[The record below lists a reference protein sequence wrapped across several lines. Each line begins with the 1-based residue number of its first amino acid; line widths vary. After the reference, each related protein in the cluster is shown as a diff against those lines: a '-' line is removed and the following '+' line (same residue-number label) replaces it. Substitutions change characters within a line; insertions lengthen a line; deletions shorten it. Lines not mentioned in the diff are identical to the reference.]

1 MGFSFASGSDSV
13 VAMRRERAQVG
24 SNPCTGAGL
33 AASSSLALR
42 NAMKAGVPAAEP
54 AGERRSAL
62 GIEQHR

>member
-1 MGFSFASGSDSV
+1 MLG
-13 VAMRRERAQVG
+13 
-24 SNPCTGAGL
+24 
-33 AASSSLALR
+33 

>member
-1 MGFSFASGSDSV
+1 VSLLQIAAAPVSGVGVTAAFVGGASATSARTSPLDW
-13 VAMRRERAQVG
+13 
-24 SNPCTGAGL
+24 
-33 AASSSLALR
+33 